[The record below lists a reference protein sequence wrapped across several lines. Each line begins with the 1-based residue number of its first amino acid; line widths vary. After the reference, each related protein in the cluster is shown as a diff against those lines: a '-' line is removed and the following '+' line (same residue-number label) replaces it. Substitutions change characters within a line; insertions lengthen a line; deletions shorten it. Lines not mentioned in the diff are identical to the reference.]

1 MMGLAVEEEVTSVDS
16 AWGDVGRVIPS
27 SWIRGADV
35 GREWFSFVGL
45 FFKTIERYLSAAD
58 KDDVDPLALY
68 AGTKVSLVAEWNL
81 IFVILGG

>member
-45 FFKTIERYLSAAD
+45 FFKTIERYLSA
-58 KDDVDPLALY
+58 VDPLALY